1 MNQNTFMQN
10 VLRQVMNHPGEFN
23 EITLYPHDETDIEK
37 ICKCK
42 KCGEEFTLLL
52 RTERQGDMK
61 LVPVWIINETSGIK
75 QLKENM
81 KVCYREKYICLFG
94 NNNLK
99 SDVENAVSHYDDHA
113 LEELENKKCI
123 MKDCDG
129 ELFDE
134 YNRDELFKEVYED
147 YKKNQENKNNDNSN
161 NANKD
166 KK

>member
-1 MNQNTFMQN
+1 MDKNSFFQNA
-10 VLRQVMNHPGEFN
+10 LRQAMNHPGEFN
-23 EITLYPHDETDIEK
+23 EITLYPHDDTEVEK
-37 ICKCK
+37 LCVCK
-42 KCGEEFTLLL
+42 KCGEKFTLLL

-61 LVPVWIINETSGIK
+61 LVPVWIIMETSGNK
-75 QLKENM
+75 QLKEGM

-94 NNNLK
+94 DNNLK

-134 YNRDELFKEVYED
+134 YNRDEFIKQVIEEYNKN
-147 YKKNQENKNNDNSN
+147 KKNKSN
-161 NANKD
+161 EAD
-166 KK
+166 TGAKKE

>member
-1 MNQNTFMQN
+1 MDKNSFFQNA
-10 VLRQVMNHPGEFN
+10 LRQAMNHPGEFN
-23 EITLYPHDETDIEK
+23 EITLYPHDDTEVEK
-37 ICKCK
+37 LCVCK
-42 KCGEEFTLLL
+42 KCGEKFTLLL

-61 LVPVWIINETSGIK
+61 LVPVWIINETSGNR
-75 QLKENM
+75 QLKEGM

-94 NNNLK
+94 DNNLK

-134 YNRDELFKEVYED
+134 YNRDEFLKQEYEK
-147 YKKNQENKNNDNSN
+147 YMKILLNKDNTNNDR
-161 NANKD
+161 K
-166 KK
+166 